1 MIDHDVMER
10 YLSESTLKMTAASK
24 VNLENLLIKFFGLKP
39 SIEFPDL
46 TKKDLIEMYSQLNHT
61 STNSFITHKSKIND
75 FAKWMYEQGYGSVQL
90 LKDISDLQFSDINHN
105 YLYDIYYFRDLQ
117 ELWSI
122 MEMVFED
129 RGSEFDTF
137 RSAAILVWLGIDLN
151 DLPDM
156 LKSDLREDSMTI
168 IHPVTKENISIPNE
182 FGWRDKIF
190 QFLVDY
196 KNANSC
202 DTAKFGGRIVP
213 YVQSQYLFRSYKSA
227 HFTAAQL
234 RNVSSSA
241 NRLAKEYKRVFQWNR
256 IYLSGLYYRISQY
269 EKEHGTIK
277 DDMDMLE
284 KFFVCNQKKDIQ
296 REVTYARKYN
306 EYQEFKR
313 CLDL

>member
-156 LKSDLREDSMTI
+156 LKSDL
-168 IHPVTKENISIPNE
+168 
-182 FGWRDKIF
+182 
-190 QFLVDY
+190 
-196 KNANSC
+196 
-202 DTAKFGGRIVP
+202 
-213 YVQSQYLFRSYKSA
+213 
-227 HFTAAQL
+227 TAAQL

>member
-1 MIDHDVMER
+1 
-10 YLSESTLKMTAASK
+10 
-24 VNLENLLIKFFGLKP
+24 
-39 SIEFPDL
+39 
-46 TKKDLIEMYSQLNHT
+46 
-61 STNSFITHKSKIND
+61 
-75 FAKWMYEQGYGSVQL
+75 
-90 LKDISDLQFSDINHN
+90 
-105 YLYDIYYFRDLQ
+105 
-117 ELWSI
+117 
-122 MEMVFED
+122 MVFED

-137 RSAAILVWLGIDLN
+137 RSAAILVWLGIDLT

-168 IHPVTKENISIPNE
+168 IHPVTKENVSIPNE

-202 DTAKFGGRIVP
+202 DTAKFGGRTVP

-227 HFTAAQL
+227 HFTSAQL